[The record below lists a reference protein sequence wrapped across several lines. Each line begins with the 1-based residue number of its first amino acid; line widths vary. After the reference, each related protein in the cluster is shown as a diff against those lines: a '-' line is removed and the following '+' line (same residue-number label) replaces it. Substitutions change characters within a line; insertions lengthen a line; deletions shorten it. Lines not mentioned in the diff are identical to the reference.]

1 MGKARPEPVSA
12 QEYVSGHLPGNRPET
27 TAEPGADRRVRR
39 TRAALHR
46 ALIELMLTRP
56 YARITVRDIIDR
68 ADVGRSTFYAHYRD
82 KDDLLLVS
90 CIEHVRAEISAQLSR
105 YRGEPPPLL
114 PVEML
119 FRLVDEHPDVYRPLI
134 GQRANAT
141 VLRSIRQVYAEL
153 LTEHLGPRLGPDPAA
168 AAATIT
174 FLSWGLYGLL
184 ESVMDP
190 AQGLTAEQAYRHF
203 AGLWAT
209 AGDARE
215 GGVVGGGDG

>member
-1 MGKARPEPVSA
+1 M
-12 QEYVSGHLPGNRPET
+12 YVSGHEAGIRPET
-27 TAEPGADRRVRR
+27 VPGPVDDRRVRR

-90 CIEHVRAEISAQLSR
+90 CIEHVRAEISAQVAR
-105 YRGEPPPLL
+105 HPDPPPLL
-114 PVEML
+114 PIEIL
-119 FRLVDEHPDVYRPLI
+119 FRLIDAHPEVYRPLV
-134 GQRANAT
+134 GPRANAT
-141 VLRSIRQVYAEL
+141 VLRSIRQMYAEL
-153 LTEHLGPRLGPDPAA
+153 LTEHLAPLLGPDPAA
-168 AAATIT
+168 ASVTIT

-190 AQGLTAEQAYRHF
+190 AQELTAEQAYRHF
-203 AGLWAT
+203 AALWAA

-215 GGVVGGGDG
+215 GRAVGGGHG

>member
-1 MGKARPEPVSA
+1 M
-12 QEYVSGHLPGNRPET
+12 YVSGHLAEIRPGTDPP
-27 TAEPGADRRVRR
+27 AVADRRVRR

-46 ALIELMLTRP
+46 ALIELMLSRP

-105 YRGEPPPLL
+105 CPGPPPPLL
-114 PVEML
+114 PIEIL
-119 FRLVDEHPDVYRPLI
+119 FRLIDDHPDVYRPLV
-134 GQRANAT
+134 GPRANAT
-141 VLRSIRQVYAEL
+141 VLRAIRQMYAEL
-153 LTEHLGPRLGPDPAA
+153 LTEHLAPLLGPDPVAA
-168 AAATIT
+168 SVAIT

-190 AQGLTAEQAYRHF
+190 AQDLTAEQAYRHF
-203 AGLWAT
+203 AALWAT
-209 AGDARE
+209 AGHTRE
-215 GGVVGGGDG
+215 GGAVGGGDG